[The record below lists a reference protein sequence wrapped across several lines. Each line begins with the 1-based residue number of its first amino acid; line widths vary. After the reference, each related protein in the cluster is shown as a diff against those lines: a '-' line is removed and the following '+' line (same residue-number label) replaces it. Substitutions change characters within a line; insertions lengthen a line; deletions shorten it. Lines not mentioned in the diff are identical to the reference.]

1 MTEPYV
7 ELHCHSCYSLREG
20 ASTPEELALRAREL
34 GYDTLALT
42 DHDGLYG
49 AMAFAQTAKAFGVRP
64 ITGAEVTLRATGV
77 QGAAPPTGRRSASE
91 GESEVERATLR
102 DKSLSLTERA
112 MSAKAEGFN
121 PQNREQPRP
130 TTHLMLLCES
140 QRGYANLCLL
150 LTHAHLSN
158 KRGEPVLDFDTLARH
173 SEGLIALSG
182 CKRGEVPSLVAAGRL
197 REAEAV
203 AQHYVD
209 AFGRE
214 SFWIELQNN
223 LVYGDQAR
231 NQALTALAERL
242 GLGCVATNNVHYHLR
257 ERHRL
262 QDVLVA
268 IRHRTTL
275 DASHQL
281 RRENSEYY
289 LKSPE
294 EMAALFAECPDALAN
309 SARIA
314 ERCTFDLTRD
324 LGYTFPEYPV
334 PEGETVDSH
343 LERICYEA
351 ARERYGRITP
361 PVDARLREE
370 LGMVRK
376 RGLSGFFL
384 VYRQL
389 LEMAREEA
397 AKVRGASPRSF
408 AGLPPG
414 RGRGSSV
421 SSLICY
427 LIGLSHVDP
436 LRYNLFFGRFLN
448 EEGTSV
454 PDIDLDFARDIREAL
469 ILRVHNEFGPD
480 HAPLVGEIISY
491 KMRSAVRDVG
501 KALGLPEAELDK
513 LAKRVDARHAYH
525 LPEEMA
531 ALPEFRGKAG
541 DRLWRDL
548 VALAAEIDGFPRHLS
563 QHVGGM
569 IISSKPVAELVP
581 IERGGMPGRYVC
593 QWDKDSVDDA
603 GMIKIDFLALGML
616 SLIEDCIDIIAARRG
631 RCVDLSRIDFTDP
644 AVYDM
649 ICAGDTI
656 GVFQIES
663 RAQMQLL
670 PRTQPRSLE
679 ELTQEVAIVRPGP
692 IVGKAVNP
700 FVRRKQGKEP
710 VTYDHPS
717 LEDAL
722 KDTLGVVIYQDQV
735 LQVAM
740 ALAGFTA
747 GQAEALRRAISRKR
761 SREAMQSFWQ
771 QFREGALARGVDE
784 KTAQSVFDKLLG
796 FAEFGFPKSHSAA
809 FAVLAYQ
816 SAWLKKYY
824 PAEFYCALFNAQP
837 MGFYAPH
844 VFTND
849 AKRHGVGVLNPD
861 INRSGARCTVEDGP
875 EGDAV
880 RVGIAYVRGI
890 GESAA
895 QAVEEERQRNGPYG
909 SVWEL
914 MNRTRLPQTAVENLA
929 SVGAFESLV
938 ANRREPMWQ
947 AGLVIRPHDGQMPL
961 PLPIEQDMVPLAD
974 MTAWE
979 RMAAEYENLGLSPV
993 HHPLAFVRRG
1003 LHEGVVSS
1011 KHLDR
1016 LPDGVMVEIAGLV
1029 VCRQHPMTAKGFV
1042 FLLLE
1047 DEFGLANVVVKPGL
1061 YASARTV
1068 IRSEPFLLVRGKLQK
1083 REGTLNVV
1091 AEKFTPLRVDAALIA
1106 PPAHNFR

>member
-1 MTEPYV
+1 MQPYV

-34 GYDTLALT
+34 GYDALALT

-64 ITGAEVTLRATGV
+64 ITGAEITL
-77 QGAAPPTGRRSASE
+77 
-91 GESEVERATLR
+91 EVDSRGTPLR
-102 DKSLSLTERA
+102 DESLSFPQRTRL
-112 MSAKAEGFN
+112 AKAAGFN
-121 PQNREQPRP
+121 PQNREQPP
-130 TTHLMLLCES
+130 HHVTLLCES

-150 LTHAHLSN
+150 LTQAHTSGR
-158 KRGEPVLDFDTLARH
+158 RGEPEIDFETLARH

-182 CKRGEVPSLVAAGRL
+182 CKKGEVPSLIAAGHT
-197 REAEAV
+197 REAEA
-203 AQHYVD
+203 AARRYVD

-214 SFWIELQNN
+214 NYWIELQNN
-223 LVYGDQAR
+223 LVYGDRER
-231 NQALTALAERL
+231 NQALAALAKRL
-242 GLGCVATNNVHYHLR
+242 GVGCVATNNVHYHVR

-262 QDVLVA
+262 QDVMVA

-275 DASHQL
+275 DASHRL

-289 LKSPE
+289 LKSPD
-294 EMAALFAECPDALAN
+294 EMASLFVEYPDALAN
-309 SARIA
+309 SVRIA

-324 LGYTFPEYPV
+324 LGYSFPDYPV

-361 PVDARLREE
+361 EVDARLREE
-370 LGMVRK
+370 LDMVRK

-397 AKVRGASPRSF
+397 AKVRGSSPRAM

-480 HAPLVGEIISY
+480 HAPLVGEIITY

-513 LAKRVDARHAYH
+513 LAKRVDARHAYD

-531 ALPEFRGKAG
+531 SLPEFRHKA
-541 DRLWRDL
+541 DAPLWRDF
-548 VALAAEIDGFPRHLS
+548 VKLAAEIDRMPRHLS

-581 IERGGMPGRYVC
+581 IERGGIEGRYVC

-603 GMIKIDFLALGML
+603 GMIKVDFLALGML
-616 SLIEDCIDIIAARRG
+616 SLVEECVELIAERRG
-631 RCVDLSRIDFTDP
+631 RCVDLSRIEFNDA

-670 PRTQPRSLE
+670 PRTRPRSLE
-679 ELTQEVAIVRPGP
+679 DLTQEVAIVRPGP

-717 LEDAL
+717 LEAAL

-761 SREAMQSFWQ
+761 SREAMQGFWQ

-784 KTAQSVFDKLLG
+784 ETAQAVFDKLLG

-816 SAWLKKYY
+816 SSWLKKYY

-849 AKRHGVGVLNPD
+849 AKRHGVAILNPD
-861 INRSGARCTVEDGP
+861 INLSGARCSVEDGP

-880 RVGIAYVRGI
+880 RVGVGYVRGI
-890 GESAA
+890 GEKAA
-895 QAVEEERQRNGPYG
+895 QAVEEERRRNGPYG
-909 SVWEL
+909 SIWEL
-914 MNRTRLPQTAVENLA
+914 MNRTQLSQSAVESLA
-929 SVGAFESLV
+929 SVGAFESLN
-938 ANRREPMWQ
+938 ANRRAPMWE
-947 AGLVIRPHDGQMPL
+947 AGLVMRRRDGQMPL

-979 RMAAEYENLGLSPV
+979 RMASEYENLGLSPA

-1003 LHEGVVSS
+1003 LHEGIVSS
-1011 KHLDR
+1011 RHLDR
-1016 LPDGVMVEIAGLV
+1016 LPDGAMVEIAGLV

-1061 YASARTV
+1061 YASTRSIIRT
-1068 IRSEPFLLVRGKLQK
+1068 EPFLLVRGRLQK

-1091 AEKFTPLRVDAALIA
+1091 AERFSPLRIDASLVA

>member
-1 MTEPYV
+1 MQPYV

-49 AMAFAQTAKAFGVRP
+49 AMAFAQTAKAFGLRP

-77 QGAAPPTGRRSASE
+77 QGALPPV
-91 GESEVERATLR
+91 GESEGCPLRLERKEAASRPSLEGRATWPTYH
-102 DKSLSLTERA
+102 LT
-112 MSAKAEGFN
+112 
-121 PQNREQPRP
+121 
-130 TTHLMLLCES
+130 LLCES

-150 LTHAHLSN
+150 LTHAHTSG
-158 KRGEPVLDFDTLARH
+158 KRGEPVLDFETLAHH

-197 REAEAV
+197 REAEAA
-203 AQHYVD
+203 AQRYVD

-214 SFWIELQNN
+214 NFWIELQNN

-231 NQALTALAERL
+231 NQTLAALAERL
-242 GLGCVATNNVHYHLR
+242 DLGCVATNNVHYHLR

-294 EMAALFAECPDALAN
+294 EMAALFAEYPNALV
-309 SARIA
+309 SSLRIA
-314 ERCTFDLTRD
+314 ERCAFDLTRD
-324 LGYTFPEYPV
+324 LGYTFPDYPV

-343 LERICYEA
+343 LEHICYEA

-361 PVDARLREE
+361 PVDARLCEE

-531 ALPEFRGKAG
+531 ALPEFSRKSGAL
-541 DRLWRDL
+541 LWRDL
-548 VALAAEIDGFPRHLS
+548 VTLAAEIDGMPRHLS

-616 SLIEDCIDIIAARRG
+616 SLVEDCIDIIAARRG

-663 RAQMQLL
+663 RAQIQLL

-722 KDTLGVVIYQDQV
+722 KDTLGVILYQDQV

-747 GQAEALRRAISRKR
+747 GQAKALRRAISRKR
-761 SREAMQSFWQ
+761 SREAMQGFWQ

-784 KTAQSVFDKLLG
+784 KTAQAVFDKLLG

-861 INRSGARCTVEDGP
+861 INLSGARCTVEDGP

-890 GESAA
+890 GRSAA

-914 MNRTRLPQTAVENLA
+914 MNRSRLPQTAVENLA
-929 SVGAFESLV
+929 SVGVFESLV
-938 ANRREPMWQ
+938 ANRRTPMWQ
-947 AGLVIRPHDGQMPL
+947 AGLVIRPHDGPAGRQMPL
-961 PLPIEQDMVPLAD
+961 PLSIEQDMVSLAD

-1011 KHLDR
+1011 RHLDR
-1016 LPDGVMVEIAGLV
+1016 LPDGAMMEIAGLV

-1047 DEFGLANVVVKPGL
+1047 DEFGLANVVVKPKL
-1061 YASARTV
+1061 YASARSV
-1068 IRSEPFLLVRGKLQK
+1068 IRSEPFLLVRGRLQK

-1091 AEKFTPLRVDAALIA
+1091 AEKFTPLRVEASLVA

>member
-20 ASTPEELALRAREL
+20 ASTPEELVLRAREL
-34 GYDTLALT
+34 GYDALALT

-64 ITGAEVTLRATGV
+64 ITGAE
-77 QGAAPPTGRRSASE
+77 
-91 GESEVERATLR
+91 ATLEGGHH
-102 DKSLSLTERA
+102 LT
-112 MSAKAEGFN
+112 
-121 PQNREQPRP
+121 
-130 TTHLMLLCES
+130 LLCES
-140 QRGYANLCLL
+140 QRGYANLCRL

-158 KRGEPVLDFDTLARH
+158 KRGEPSLDFNTLARH
-173 SEGLIALSG
+173 AEGIIALSG
-182 CKRGEVPSLVAAGRL
+182 CKKGKAPSLVATGQY
-197 REAEAV
+197 REAEA
-203 AQHYVD
+203 AARRYI
-209 AFGRE
+209 ALFGRDN
-214 SFWIELQNN
+214 FWIELQNN
-223 LVYGDQAR
+223 LVYGDRDR
-231 NQALTALAERL
+231 NRALVALAERL
-242 GLGCVATNNVHYHLR
+242 GVGCVATNNVHYHLR

-275 DASHQL
+275 DASHTL
-281 RRENSEYY
+281 RRENSEYH

-294 EMAALFAECPDALAN
+294 EMAALFAEWPQALTN
-309 SARIA
+309 SVRIA
-314 ERCTFDLTRD
+314 ERCTFDLTSD
-324 LGYTFPEYPV
+324 LGYRFPDYPV

-343 LERICYEA
+343 LERVCYKA
-351 ARERYGRITP
+351 ARERYGRVTP
-361 PVDARLREE
+361 EVDARLREE
-370 LGMVRK
+370 LGLVRK

-384 VYRQL
+384 VYRRL

-397 AKVRGASPRSF
+397 AKVRGGSPRAM

-436 LRYNLFFGRFLN
+436 LRYGLFFGRFLN

-480 HAPLVGEIISY
+480 HAPLVGEIITY
-491 KMRSAVRDVG
+491 KLRSAVRDVG
-501 KALGLPEAELDK
+501 KALGLPEPELDK

-531 ALPEFRGKAG
+531 RLPEFRRKVSAP
-541 DRLWRDL
+541 LWRDL
-548 VALAAEIDGFPRHLS
+548 VRLAAEVDDFPRHLS

-569 IISSKPVAELVP
+569 IISSEPVAALVP
-581 IERGGMPGRYVC
+581 IEQGGIAGRYVC

-616 SLIEDCIDIIAARRG
+616 SLVEECVELIAERRG
-631 RCVDLSRIDFTDP
+631 RCVDLSRIDYADG

-670 PRTQPRSLE
+670 PRTRPRSLE

-692 IVGKAVNP
+692 IVGKAVHP
-700 FVRRKQGKEP
+700 FVQRKQGREP
-710 VTYDHPS
+710 VSYDHPS
-717 LEDAL
+717 LEEAL
-722 KDTLGVVIYQDQV
+722 KDTLGVIIYQDQV

-740 ALAGFTA
+740 AMAGFSA

-761 SREAMQSFWQ
+761 SREAMQGFWE
-771 QFREGALARGVDE
+771 QFRSGALARGVDE
-784 KTAQSVFDKLLG
+784 KTAQAVFDKLLG
-796 FAEFGFPKSHSAA
+796 FAEYGFPKSHAAA

-849 AKRHGVGVLNPD
+849 AKRHGVAVLNPD
-861 INRSGARCTVEDGP
+861 INVSEARCTVEDAP
-875 EGDAV
+875 DRSGDAV
-880 RVGIAYVRGI
+880 RIGLGYVRGI
-890 GESAA
+890 GDKAA

-909 SVWEL
+909 SIWEL
-914 MNRTRLPQTAVENLA
+914 MNRTRLSQTAVENLA
-929 SVGAFESLV
+929 SVGAFESLT
-938 ANRREPMWQ
+938 ANRRQPMWE
-947 AGLVIRPHDGQMPL
+947 AGLVIRPKDGQISL
-961 PLPIEQDMVPLAD
+961 PMPIEQDMVALAD
-974 MTAWE
+974 MTPWE
-979 RMAAEYENLGLSPV
+979 SMAAEYENLGLSPV
-993 HHPLAFVRRG
+993 HHPLAFIRRT
-1003 LHEGVVSS
+1003 LHEGVASS
-1011 KHLDR
+1011 RHLES
-1016 LPDGVMVEIAGLV
+1016 LEDGTAVEIAGLV
-1029 VCRQHPMTAKGFV
+1029 VCRQHPLTAKGFV

-1047 DEFGLANVVVKPGL
+1047 DEFGLANVIVKPQL
-1061 YASARTV
+1061 YEGSRSL
-1068 IRSEPFLLVRGKLQK
+1068 IRAEPLLLVRGKLQR
-1083 REGTLNVV
+1083 REGIVNVV
-1091 AEKFTPLRVDAALIA
+1091 AEGFRALKVEA
-1106 PPAHNFR
+1106 SLVTPPAHNFR

>member
-1 MTEPYV
+1 M
-7 ELHCHSCYSLREG
+7 
-20 ASTPEELALRAREL
+20 PEELVLRAREL
-34 GYDTLALT
+34 GYDALALT

-64 ITGAEVTLRATGV
+64 ITGAEVTL
-77 QGAAPPTGRRSASE
+77 QGGFH
-91 GESEVERATLR
+91 
-102 DKSLSLTERA
+102 LT
-112 MSAKAEGFN
+112 
-121 PQNREQPRP
+121 
-130 TTHLMLLCES
+130 LLCES

-150 LTHAHLSN
+150 LTHAHTSS
-158 KRGEPVLDFDTLARH
+158 KRGEPELDFETLARH

-182 CKRGEVPSLVAAGRL
+182 CKKGEVPSLVAAGQYQ
-197 REAEAV
+197 EAEAAARRYLAV
-203 AQHYVD
+203 
-209 AFGRE
+209 FGCDNY
-214 SFWIELQNN
+214 WIELQNN
-223 LVYGDQAR
+223 LVYGDRDR
-231 NQALTALAERL
+231 NRALVELAERL
-242 GLGCVATNNVHYHLR
+242 GVGCVATNNVHYHLR

-268 IRHRTTL
+268 VRHRTTL
-275 DASHQL
+275 DASHVL

-289 LKSPE
+289 LKSPQ
-294 EMAALFAECPDALAN
+294 EMASLFAEWPQALAN
-309 SARIA
+309 TIRIA
-314 ERCTFDLTRD
+314 ERCAFDLTCD
-324 LGYTFPEYPV
+324 LGYRFPDYPV
-334 PEGETVDSH
+334 PEGETVDAH
-343 LERICYEA
+343 LEHICYEA

-361 PVDARLREE
+361 EVDARLREE
-370 LGMVRK
+370 LALVRK

-384 VYRQL
+384 VYRRL

-397 AKVRGASPRSF
+397 AKVRGGSPRAM

-436 LRYNLFFGRFLN
+436 LRYGLFFGRFLN

-469 ILRVHNEFGPD
+469 ILRVHREFGPD
-480 HAPLVGEIISY
+480 HAPLVGEIITY
-491 KMRSAVRDVG
+491 KLRSAVRDVG
-501 KALGLPEAELDK
+501 KALGLPEPELDK
-513 LAKRVDARHAYH
+513 LAKRVDAWHARD
-525 LPEEMA
+525 LAEEMA
-531 ALPEFRGKAG
+531 RLPEFRPKVNAP
-541 DRLWRDL
+541 LWRDL
-548 VALAAEIDGFPRHLS
+548 VRLAAEIDGLPRHLS

-569 IISSKPVAELVP
+569 IISSEPVAALVP
-581 IERGGMPGRYVC
+581 IEQGGIAGRYVC

-603 GMIKIDFLALGML
+603 GMIKVDFLALGML
-616 SLIEDCIDIIAARRG
+616 SLVEECVELIAERRG
-631 RCVDLSRIDFTDP
+631 RCVDLSRIDYSDA

-670 PRTQPRSLE
+670 PRTRPRSLE
-679 ELTQEVAIVRPGP
+679 DLTQEVAIVRPGP
-692 IVGKAVNP
+692 IVGKAVHP
-700 FVRRKQGKEP
+700 FVRRKQGREP

-717 LEDAL
+717 LETAL
-722 KDTLGVVIYQDQV
+722 EDTLGVIIYQDQV

-761 SREAMQSFWQ
+761 SREAMQGFRQ

-784 KTAQSVFDKLLG
+784 ETARAVFDKLLG
-796 FAEFGFPKSHSAA
+796 FAEYGFPKSHAAA

-816 SAWLKKYY
+816 SAWLRRYY

-849 AKRHGVGVLNPD
+849 AKRHGVEVLNPD
-861 INRSGARCTVEDGP
+861 INLSGARCTVEDALDNS
-875 EGDAV
+875 GDAV
-880 RVGIAYVRGI
+880 RIGLAYVRGI
-890 GESAA
+890 SEKAA
-895 QAVEEERQRNGPYG
+895 QAVEEAREENGPYR

-929 SVGAFESLV
+929 SVGAFESFT
-938 ANRREPMWQ
+938 ANRREPMWE
-947 AGLVIRPHDGQMPL
+947 AGLVIRPKDGQL
-961 PLPIEQDMVPLAD
+961 SLSLPIEQDMVELSD

-979 RMAAEYENLGLSPV
+979 RMAAEYVNLGLSPG
-993 HHPLAFVRRG
+993 HHPLAFIRRT
-1003 LHEGVVSS
+1003 LHEGVASS
-1011 KHLDR
+1011 RHLES
-1016 LPDGVMVEIAGLV
+1016 LEDGTAVEIAGLV
-1029 VCRQHPMTAKGFV
+1029 VCRQHPLTAKGFV

-1047 DEFGLANVVVKPGL
+1047 DEFGLANVIVKPQL
-1061 YASARTV
+1061 YEGSRSLIRT
-1068 IRSEPFLLVRGKLQK
+1068 EPLLLVRGRLQRK
-1083 REGTLNVV
+1083 EGTTNVV
-1091 AEKFTPLRVDAALIA
+1091 AQSVRALRVEASLVA